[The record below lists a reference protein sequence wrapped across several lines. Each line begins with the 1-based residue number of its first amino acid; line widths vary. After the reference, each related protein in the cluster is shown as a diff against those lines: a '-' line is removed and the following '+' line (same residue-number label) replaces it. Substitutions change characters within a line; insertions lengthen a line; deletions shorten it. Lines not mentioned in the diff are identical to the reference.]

1 MNVSAPPLAHA
12 NTQPRRPQ
20 PRRGS
25 ARMAPSPGFPYDLAF
40 DRNLGWLTAWEQA
53 SLRARHVAIAGMG
66 GVGGIHLLT
75 LARLGIGG
83 FTLADFDHFELA
95 NFNRQAGATL
105 ESLGQPKTAV
115 MAAMAGA
122 INPELRLRRLDGGV
136 SPESVDEFLAG
147 ADLFVDGLDFFEI
160 DIRRCV
166 FARARALGIPAVT
179 AAPIGM
185 GVGYLVF
192 TPRGMSFDDY
202 FGFAHC
208 PPEEQALRFLIGLA
222 PRGLHRAY
230 LIDPTRINLPARR
243 GPSTAAAVQLCA
255 GVVGAAAVKLLLGRP
270 GVKPAPW
277 HHHFDAYRDRMA
289 ITHLRAGL
297 AGPVQQLKLRL
308 ARAAYA
314 RAVRAAP
321 PPPDP
326 PEVGRTPLEEILD
339 LARWAPSGDNVQPWR
354 FAILDAAT
362 VRVRLAAPLGGNP
375 YEYRGGEPTLLALG
389 MLLETLRIA
398 ASGWERSAR
407 WEIVAAS
414 PSPTL
419 RVTLAPAPGIARDP
433 LLAFVTLRSV
443 DRLAYRRRMLTA
455 AEVAALEA
463 AAGARLRLEWHVA
476 RAERLALARLN
487 ARATDIRLRAPECFP
502 IHQHMIDWT
511 HAQSPDRMPAAALGL
526 PAAMLPMLRWAMAD
540 WARMQRMNRLLGTGG
555 TALQTDILPGL
566 AASAFFLARR
576 PAGAAAPSLAQLLE
590 EGAALQR
597 VWLTATQLGLAMQP
611 TLAMIAFA
619 EHGARDA
626 AFTADARLK
635 GKARA
640 LAAAFWKTLG
650 AAPEEFAFVARIGEP
665 RPRLHR
671 VRSVRLPLEALIE
684 DA

>member
-1 MNVSAPPLAHA
+1 
-12 NTQPRRPQ
+12 
-20 PRRGS
+20 
-25 ARMAPSPGFPYDLAF
+25 MAPSPGFPYDLAF

-66 GVGGIHLLT
+66 GVGGVHLLT

-83 FTLADFDHFELA
+83 FTLADFDAFEFA

-105 ESLGQPKTAV
+105 DSLGRPKTAV
-115 MAAMAGA
+115 MAEMARA
-122 INPELRLRRLDGGV
+122 INPELRLRRFDSGV
-136 SPESVDEFLAG
+136 TAESVDEFLAG

-160 DIRRCV
+160 DIRRRV

-192 TPRGMSFDDY
+192 APDGMSFEDY
-202 FGFAHC
+202 FGFEGRSA
-208 PPEEQALRFLIGLA
+208 EEQSLRFLIGLV

-230 LIDPTRINLPARR
+230 LADPTRINLPARR

-270 GVKPAPW
+270 GVRAAPW

-289 ITHLRAGL
+289 ITRLRFGL
-297 AGPVQQLKLRL
+297 DGPAQRVKLRL

-314 RAVRAAP
+314 RAARAAP

-326 PEVGRTPLEEILD
+326 SEVGRTPIEEILD

-354 FAILDAAT
+354 FAILDEAT
-362 VRVRLAAPLGGNP
+362 LRVRLATPLGANP

-398 ASGWERSAR
+398 ATGWERAAR
-407 WEIVAAS
+407 WEITAAA
-414 PSPTL
+414 PTPTL
-419 RVTLAPAPGIARDP
+419 RVRLAPAPGIARDP

-443 DRLAYRRRMLTA
+443 DRLPYRRRPLAA
-455 AEVAALEA
+455 AEVARLEA

-487 ARATDIRLRAPECFP
+487 ARATDIRLRTPECFP

-511 HAQSPDRMPAAALGL
+511 RAQSPDRMPARALGL
-526 PAAMLPMLRWAMAD
+526 PGAMLPMLRWAMAD
-540 WARMQRMNRLLGTGG
+540 WARMNRMNRLLGTGG
-555 TALQTDILPGL
+555 TALQTDLLPGF
-566 AASAFFLARR
+566 ASAAFFLARR
-576 PAGAAAPSLAQLLE
+576 PSGAAPTLAQLLE

-597 VWLTATQLGLAMQP
+597 VWLTATKLGLVMQP

-619 EHGARDA
+619 EHGARET
-626 AFTADARLK
+626 AFTEVVPLRA
-635 GKARA
+635 KARR
-640 LAAAFWKTLG
+640 LARAFRQTLG
-650 AAPEEFAFVARIGEP
+650 AGPEEFAFVARIGEP
-665 RPRLHR
+665 QPRLNR
-671 VRSVRLPLEALIE
+671 VRSVRLPLEALLE
-684 DA
+684 PA